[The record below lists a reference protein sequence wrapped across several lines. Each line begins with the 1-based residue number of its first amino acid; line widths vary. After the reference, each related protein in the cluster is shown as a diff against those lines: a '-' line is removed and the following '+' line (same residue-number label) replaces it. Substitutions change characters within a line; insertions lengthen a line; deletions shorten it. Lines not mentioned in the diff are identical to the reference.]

1 MTKSTF
7 ISRLLGLKSNNKPK
21 EDLPTMQERLDALRN
36 LPKLL
41 KLIWETSRWMTVTGM
56 ILRLITAAI
65 PLTNLYIGK
74 LIIDEIVV
82 LYNAGGGDM
91 TYLWQLIILELLVVL
106 FSDLLG
112 RILSLLN
119 GLLGD
124 LFSQVTSI
132 RLIKK
137 SAQMDLEFFEDA
149 DFYDKIER
157 ARRQTN
163 GRVHLMNQMM
173 QQIQDTITIAFLATG
188 LIVFNPWL
196 ILVLIVTIIPGF
208 IGENHFNRFS
218 YSLMMSWTPERRM
231 LDYLRYTGVNDRY
244 AKEVKIFGLSDYISD
259 RYEKLSMDYYNENR
273 TLSIRRAF
281 WGTILAAISSAGYY
295 IAYALIAIQ
304 TVNGIITIGDLTF
317 LTGSFSR
324 VRSRLTNILF
334 RFTTI
339 ADGALYLKD
348 LFDFFEIEPRIVA
361 PPTPRPLPR
370 PFKEGFVFENVG
382 FKYPDTDKWV
392 LQHVS
397 FDLPPGEKMAL
408 VGENGAGKTTL
419 VKLLARLYDPSE
431 GRILLDGVDLKEYDP
446 KALRQEIGIIFQD
459 FVQYHFTARENI
471 AVGRITALEDQP
483 RIEDA
488 AWKSLAHAVI
498 EKLDD
503 GYEQMLSRRF
513 DNGTNLSGGQWQK
526 IALARA
532 YIRDAQLLI
541 LDEPTAA
548 LDARSE
554 HEVFQRFTELTSGK
568 SAVLISHRFST
579 VRMADRIL
587 VLENGG
593 VLELGTHE
601 ELLALDGRYAELFN
615 LQAEGYR

>member
-7 ISRLLGLKSNNKPK
+7 ISRLLGLKSNKPK

-41 KLIWETSRWMTVTGM
+41 KLIWETSRWMTITGM
-56 ILRLITAAI
+56 VLRLITAAV
-65 PLTNLYIGK
+65 PLTQLYIGK
-74 LIIDEIVV
+74 LIIDEIVL

-119 GLLGD
+119 SLLGD

-137 SAQMDLEFFEDA
+137 SAEMDLEFFEDA

-163 GRVHLMNQMM
+163 GRVRLMNQMM
-173 QQIQDTITIAFLATG
+173 QQIQDSITIAFLATG

-208 IGENHFNRFS
+208 IGENHFNRHT

-273 TLSIRRAF
+273 SLSTRRAI

-324 VRSRLTNILF
+324 VRSRLTSILF

-348 LFDFFEIEPRIVA
+348 LFEFFEIEPRIVA
-361 PPTPRPLPR
+361 PANAKPVPRPIQQ
-370 PFKEGFVFENVG
+370 GIVFENVG
-382 FKYPDTDKWV
+382 FKYPNTDKWV
-392 LQHVS
+392 LRHVS
-397 FDLPPGEKMAL
+397 FELSPGEKMAL

-419 VKLLARLYDPSE
+419 VKLLSRLYDPSE

-446 KALRQEIGIIFQD
+446 KELRKEIGIIFQD

-488 AWKSLAHAVI
+488 AWKSLAHTVI

-554 HEVFQRFTELTSGK
+554 HEVFQRFTELTRGK